1 MDKNTLIPIGKM
13 AKANNVSIATLRQY
27 DEMGLIKPVFFDP
40 QTNYRY
46 YDVNQTSRLDL
57 IRYMRDMGMSIKDIS
72 LLLEKEDIDLIE
84 EKLVERSIQIRSEI
98 KALKST
104 QDAVDRTIKSI
115 ERYRKSPLPGTLSLE
130 FIERRRILYIQSP
143 IDFYRYGIEKYEEC
157 IRNLR
162 LKLVGMNIP
171 QVLSYSLGTSVKKDD
186 FMEGKLV
193 ADKIF
198 IFGDKRLSEYS
209 DDTLLLESGMYAC
222 VYLDNY
228 DNEKKE
234 AERLLKFALDNGYE
248 IAGDYI
254 CEEMTELNFLQKR
267 QRNMC
272 LRLQVPVI
280 FSK

>member
-254 CEEMTELNFLQKR
+254 CEAMTELNFVQKR
-267 QRNMC
+267 QRNMF